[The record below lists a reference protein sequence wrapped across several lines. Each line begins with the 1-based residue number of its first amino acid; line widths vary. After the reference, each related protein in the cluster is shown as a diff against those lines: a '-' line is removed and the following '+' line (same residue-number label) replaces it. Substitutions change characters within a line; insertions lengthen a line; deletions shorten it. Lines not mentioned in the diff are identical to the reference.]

1 MDLNKE
7 IKLSELFRR
16 KPMGDGADTGTA
28 AEPAPEKPP
37 REKKARGGFFGFRRR
52 DEEGADGAAPPE
64 PKKRKREQQEKEPK
78 ESRRARKNRKADPL
92 PQVPL
97 MRAFNLL
104 PKEELRRDAAS
115 GEEGG
120 RRPSTVQLVL
130 AVVGLV
136 LVAALA
142 SIFLITNATVA
153 DKEAELND
161 LKGQLA
167 ALNVAAEKPAAPEA
181 DSALVQEQT
190 NRTGALATAL
200 GRRVV
205 WDRLLRELSLVLPEN
220 VWLTTLTAK
229 TGGANV
235 DPAAPA
241 PDPNA
246 PVAASTFELRGY
258 TRKQEDVAQ
267 LLSRMSVLPQVA
279 TVKLVSSTATEI
291 GGEDVVEFTISATL
305 KPAGAGGTA

>member
-7 IKLSELFRR
+7 IKLSDLFRR
-16 KPMGDGADTGTA
+16 KPKADEADATAQPA
-28 AEPAPEKPP
+28 AEQAP
-37 REKKARGGFFGFRRR
+37 REKKARASFLSFRRR
-52 DEEGADGAAPPE
+52 EGDAAGGTPAD
-64 PKKRKREQQEKEPK
+64 PKQPKEP
-78 ESRRARKNRKADPL
+78 RRARKSRKAEPL

-104 PKEELRRDAAS
+104 PKEELRRESAA
-115 GEEGG
+115 GDDGG
-120 RRPSTVQLVL
+120 RRPSTAQLVL
-130 AVVGLV
+130 AVAGLL

-205 WDRLLRELSLVLPEN
+205 WDRLLRELSLVLPDN

-229 TGGANV
+229 SGGANV
-235 DPAAPA
+235 DPAAPP
-241 PDPNA
+241 PDPTA
-246 PVAASTFELRGY
+246 PVAPSSFELKGY